1 MSRILHHRRLLIAG
15 AVAAALL
22 VSAAV
27 VARLPSTGSSGSSAS
42 GSSMAALPAGSALQ
56 GNAPTPGGD
65 SSISTA
71 NGSTGGEGAV
81 PAPSSQIASDVS
93 PLDARRFLVRTGEM
107 SLTVGKGGVPQA
119 AARVVGLTT
128 GYGGY
133 VLTSQVSTAD
143 SSSPPFADITVRV
156 PATSYDVAIQR
167 FGALGR
173 VQAVQ
178 TSADDVTS
186 QYVDLRARLAQA
198 RRVDQRL
205 LGFLGRAT
213 TVTEAL
219 AVQARIDATELRVE
233 QLTGQL
239 KALREQVYL
248 RHPGGLDHPARR
260 APRHEPQGWFSRSP
274 GGVVAP
280 PRRAGSRRSS
290 WAWARSFRTPC
301 SSPPWRSPPGSAPA
315 PQSVCA
321 SACAS
326 SSSVTALAPPFAA
339 GAGAPSLRAPPA
351 PRCAARAA
359 SA

>member
-1 MSRILHHRRLLIAG
+1 
-15 AVAAALL
+15 
-22 VSAAV
+22 
-27 VARLPSTGSSGSSAS
+27 
-42 GSSMAALPAGSALQ
+42 
-56 GNAPTPGGD
+56 
-65 SSISTA
+65 
-71 NGSTGGEGAV
+71 
-81 PAPSSQIASDVS
+81 VS

-119 AARVVGLTT
+119 AARVVGLTA

-156 PATSYDVAIQR
+156 PASAYDVAIQR

-178 TSADDVTS
+178 TSADDVTG

-205 LGFLGRAT
+205 LGFLARAT

-239 KALREQVYL
+239 KALREQVTYGTL
-248 RHPGGLDHPARR
+248 AVSITQRAAHHATSHKGGFLGALSASWRHLVAGFESILVGLGAVIPYAVLL
-260 APRHEPQGWFSRSP
+260 A
-274 GGVVAP
+274 
-280 PRRAGSRRSS
+280 
-290 WAWARSFRTPC
+290 
-301 SSPPWRSPPGSAPA
+301 
-315 PQSVCA
+315 
-321 SACAS
+321 
-326 SSSVTALAPPFAA
+326 ALAVAA
-339 GAGAPSLRAPPA
+339 WFG
-351 PRCAARAA
+351 ARAA
-359 SA
+359 VRLRQRVRLEQ